1 MSSKM
6 SKRQQRSFTSKPTSS
21 LPSNPQNQIPTPF
34 TKAPAVLEPILDQFD
49 PSKVYITHIDRHP
62 PDYKKT
68 IFTIPVLLNTSIA
81 LLLAWR
87 AYAAAPTYL
96 AILQTFLGY
105 ESSETV
111 DVDHTTRGEQFSI
124 LGKRVGMILFDFLL
138 VYILG
143 NWPLTFFFEQPA
155 NPVTW
160 RWNLGFQKEEVIV
173 RVSRHWG
180 CEDLMKGV
188 KQGEENAFFKTRI
201 LPAIDKIYMRKTG
214 YLMMS
219 GSWDLD
225 FQSMLDAH
233 TLISSHKRM
242 QYKDLDH
249 LVIAHMEGIHGW
261 VVWRWEAE
269 TDVIEHRRKKVV
281 QFKDSLTKLGKESLF
296 WKWTEIVEEERDRD
310 GGFSTDGQKKVAQ
323 RVQEE
328 FAKEGIVFDDLV
340 ASIGGLEE
348 VDAEV
353 AGAAT

>member
-143 NWPLTFFFEQPA
+143 NWPLTFFFN
-155 NPVTW
+155 NPPT
-160 RWNLGFQKEEVIV
+160 
-173 RVSRHWG
+173 
-180 CEDLMKGV
+180 
-188 KQGEENAFFKTRI
+188 
-201 LPAIDKIYMRKTG
+201 P
-214 YLMMS
+214 
-219 GSWDLD
+219 
-225 FQSMLDAH
+225 
-233 TLISSHKRM
+233 
-242 QYKDLDH
+242 
-249 LVIAHMEGIHGW
+249 
-261 VVWRWEAE
+261 
-269 TDVIEHRRKKVV
+269 
-281 QFKDSLTKLGKESLF
+281 
-296 WKWTEIVEEERDRD
+296 
-310 GGFSTDGQKKVAQ
+310 
-323 RVQEE
+323 
-328 FAKEGIVFDDLV
+328 
-340 ASIGGLEE
+340 
-348 VDAEV
+348 
-353 AGAAT
+353 

>member
-1 MSSKM
+1 M
-6 SKRQQRSFTSKPTSS
+6 SKRQQRGFVSKSPLSS

-34 TKAPAVLEPILDQFD
+34 TKAPAVLEPLLDQFD
-49 PSKVYITHIDRHP
+49 QSKVYIVHIDRHP

-68 IFTIPVLLNTSIA
+68 IFTIPVLLNSAIA
-81 LLLAWR
+81 VLLAWR
-87 AYAAAPTYL
+87 AWTAAPTYL
-96 AILQTFLGY
+96 AILQTFMGY
-105 ESSETV
+105 ESPETV
-111 DVDHTTRGEQFSI
+111 DVDHTTRSEQFWI
-124 LGKRVGMILFDFLL
+124 LGKRVLMFLLDFLL
-138 VYILG
+138 VRFLG
-143 NWPLTFFFEQPA
+143 VWPLTFFFEQPA

-160 RWNLGFQKEEVIV
+160 RWRLGIKKEEVIV

-180 CEDLMKGV
+180 TADLMEGV

-201 LPAIDKIYMRKTG
+201 LPSIDKVYMRKTG

-225 FQSMLDAH
+225 FESMLDAH
-233 TLISSHKRM
+233 TLVEQYGKM
-242 QYKDLDH
+242 QYRDLDH

-281 QFKDSLTKLGKESLF
+281 QFKNSLTKMGKESLF
-296 WKWTEIVEEERDRD
+296 WKWTEIVEDERDRD
-310 GGFSTDGQKKVAQ
+310 GGFSVEGQKKVAK

-328 FAKEGIVFDDLV
+328 FAKEGVDFDGVV

-348 VDAEV
+348 VDAS
-353 AGAAT
+353 AST